1 MAFEVM
7 SGFAVA
13 KDLGSE
19 RQIVLKV
26 PTPYAALYAASC
38 SDLVATVGAGLA
50 RGVAEDLQLVCR
62 VTYPLNSNL
71 GAWASGAVAASQH
84 RGISWASVAKTVH
97 AGLYAGDGP
106 GSLSRSVS
114 FSTRY
119 RLT

>member
-50 RGVAEDLQLVCR
+50 RGVAEGLQLVCR
-62 VTYPLNSNL
+62 DLPFEFEPRSL
-71 GAWASGAVAASQH
+71 GQWCSCGIPAQRH
-84 RGISWASVAKTVH
+84 ILGIS
-97 AGLYAGDGP
+97 G
-106 GSLSRSVS
+106 
-114 FSTRY
+114 
-119 RLT
+119 